1 MHFNTISG
9 RHGGVPYS
17 GVEIRHRTHTLKE
30 FLFIHFESSFHFDQ
44 ELLKKADLGS
54 TVLTLCLAI
63 VRYRHSL
70 IYAVN
75 LGTRKKN
82 RGSKNRV
89 N

>member
-44 ELLKKADLGS
+44 ELLKKADLGF
-54 TVLTLCLAI
+54 TVQYLHCASQLLSI
-63 VRYRHSL
+63 GIPRFKLLMWLHK
-70 IYAVN
+70 
-75 LGTRKKN
+75 RKTGEAKTT
-82 RGSKNRV
+82 
-89 N
+89 